1 MKNRPVLQHFVAG
14 LAAVTFLILW
24 GAASAVNVAVN
35 PAPDFDFGPS
45 EEAARQNGF
54 HIFNAV
60 HSALRQ
66 WGSSL
71 NHNGLSLFLATVP
84 NGVLLYHGDD
94 VPDQPPSFEWL
105 AFEIEHAEQFARP
118 RRSRRMPDPPLGLLN
133 QHAQDGQAKSA
144 YDDGDEEPHEYPGYL
159 QIYRVTK
166 PFRVLYVDGMGAG
179 KTDLGTLDTQDF
191 LLRNSRSE
199 HPIRDYERGQD
210 LCDIAVAWGLQG
222 VLRMEAGFE
231 IIKCNFSDSI
241 ELVSVRQRPALA
253 DPGSEDYFEISHLE
267 YMRAV
272 SQRYH
277 GIGSGRAVLDFSSMV
292 SALFYPVNL
301 TNPDPERPEL
311 LRLAG
316 ATEKQLHA
324 IRLRLAEVVKA
335 RGGDTPASSIDW
347 QGVVDMIVARYA
359 DRLKS
364 MADKTKSLG
373 AMRGA
378 INQLLNLHIDY
389 PPEGK
394 KEIGKVELERCTK
407 HDTALLVPRT
417 QEDHLILAV
426 IEHVTSS
433 ICSALFS
440 VRKLVVADPNA
451 DEVSLSAAV
460 KIFQDLV
467 DRLQWTRWKQCPLCE
482 YDEVCF
488 VAMWPFGDT
497 ESHEQPSC
505 RNSSTIGDH
514 SLGSYWPHWSQRPGS
529 GNNNRSYG
537 TTDGDGSGR
546 RDL

>member
-1 MKNRPVLQHFVAG
+1 MKNRPVLRHFAAG

-24 GAASAVNVAVN
+24 GAASAVNVAVD
-35 PAPDFDFGPS
+35 PAPNFDFGPS
-45 EEAARQNGF
+45 EEAARHNGF

-84 NGVLLYHGDD
+84 NDVLLYHGDN
-94 VPDQPPSFEWL
+94 VPDLPPSFEWL

-118 RRSRRMPDPPLGLLN
+118 RRSRRMPDPPPGLLN
-133 QHAQDGQAKSA
+133 QHAQGGQAKSA
-144 YDDGDEEPHEYPGYL
+144 HDDGDEEPHEYPGYL

-166 PFRVLYVDGMGAG
+166 PLRVLYVDGMGAG

-231 IIKCNFSDSI
+231 IIKCNFSDSV
-241 ELVSVRQRPALA
+241 EVVSVRQRPALA
-253 DPGSEDYFEISHLE
+253 DPGSRDYFE
-267 YMRAV
+267 
-272 SQRYH
+272 RYH

-335 RGGDTPASSIDW
+335 RSRDTPASSINW
-347 QGVVDMIVARYA
+347 QGVADMIVARYA

-373 AMRGA
+373 AIRGA

-394 KEIGKVELERCTK
+394 KEMGK
-407 HDTALLVPRT
+407 
-417 QEDHLILAV
+417 EDRLILAG

-440 VRKLVVADPNA
+440 VRKLVVADPYA
-451 DEVSLSAAV
+451 DQVSLSAA
-460 KIFQDLV
+460 
-467 DRLQWTRWKQCPLCE
+467 WTRWKQCPLCE

-488 VAMWPFGDT
+488 VAMWPFGDR

-505 RNSSTIGDH
+505 RNSSTIGGDRR
-514 SLGSYWPHWSQRPGS
+514 GSYWPHCQS
-529 GNNNRSYG
+529 GCPAQEPLLQHVSTERG
-537 TTDGDGSGR
+537 
-546 RDL
+546 LIK